1 MPSRNQQQG
10 GKVSKTRSGTY
21 YKKKDTRSYFESIEE
36 LRRVHKHLFED
47 DPIVKERTRVS

>member
-10 GKVSKTRSGTY
+10 GKVSKTRLGKY

-36 LRRVHKHLFED
+36 LRRCHKHLFDD